1 MTRVIVTEDKKYVVV
16 DKQTTNVRVD
26 ISEPQVRVQA
36 PGVIGPPGSQILSS
50 NGAPDAGLGA
60 IGDYYLDKTTNE
72 LYGPKSQESGWG
84 TPINL
89 GSAEFEAQFD
99 LDSPE
104 DGQVIEY
111 DADQDLWVPRHIR
124 YVHVQSAAT
133 NTWLVNHDL
142 GSRPGGV
149 TVVDSADNVVFGDVL
164 YVDDNNLTITFSASF
179 GGKVYIS

>member
-1 MTRVIVTEDKKYVVV
+1 MTRVVVSEDKTYVVV
-16 DKQTTNVRVD
+16 NKETTNVRVD
-26 ISEPQVRVQA
+26 VSEPRVTVQA
-36 PGVIGPPGSQILSS
+36 PGVVGPPGSQILSS
-50 NGAPDAGLGA
+50 NGAPDPELGV

-72 LYGPKSQESGWG
+72 LYGPKTQEDGWG

-111 DADQDLWVPRHIR
+111 DADQDLWVPKHIR
-124 YVHVQSAAT
+124 YTHVQSSAT
-133 NTWLVNHDL
+133 TTWTVNHNL

-149 TVVDSADNVVFGDVL
+149 TVVDSGENIVFGDVL
-164 YVDDNNLTITFSASF
+164 YVNDNSLTITFSSAF

>member
-1 MTRVIVTEDKKYVVV
+1 MTRVVVTEDKKYVVI
-16 DKQTTNVRVD
+16 DKQTTSVRVD
-26 ISEPQVRVQA
+26 VTEPQVTVQA

-50 NGAPDAGLGA
+50 NGSPDPALGV
-60 IGDYYLDKTTNE
+60 IGDYYLDRDTNE
-72 LYGPKSQESGWG
+72 LYGPKTQETGWG
-84 TPINL
+84 TPLQL
-89 GSAEFEAQFD
+89 GSAEFENQFD

-124 YVHVQSAAT
+124 YIHVQSAAT
-133 NTWLVNHDL
+133 STWSVNHSL
-142 GSRPGGV
+142 GMRPGGV

>member
-1 MTRVIVTEDKKYVVV
+1 MTQVTVTEDKKYVVI
-16 DKQTTNVRVD
+16 DKETTSVTVD
-26 ISEPQVRVQA
+26 IVEPQVTIQA
-36 PGVIGPPGSQILSS
+36 PGVIGPPGSKILSS
-50 NGAPDAGLGA
+50 NGAPDPALGV
-60 IGDYYLDKTTNE
+60 IGDYYLDKDTNE
-72 LYGPKSQESGWG
+72 LYGPKTQESVWG

-111 DADQDLWVPRHIR
+111 DGDQDLWVPKHIR
-124 YVHVQSAAT
+124 YTHVQSSAT
-133 NTWLVNHDL
+133 TTWSVQHNL
-142 GSRPGGV
+142 GIRPGGV

-164 YVDDNNLTITFSASF
+164 YVNDNSLTITFSAAF

>member
-1 MTRVIVTEDKKYVVV
+1 MTQVTVTEDKKYVVI
-16 DKQTTNVRVD
+16 DKETTTVTVD
-26 ISEPQVRVQA
+26 IVEPRLTIQA
-36 PGVIGPPGSQILSS
+36 PGVVGPPGSQILSS
-50 NGAPDAGLGA
+50 NGAPDSALGS
-60 IGDYYLDKTTNE
+60 IGDYYLDKITHE
-72 LYGPKSQESGWG
+72 LYGPKTQETGWG

-111 DADQDLWVPRHIR
+111 DADQDLWVPKHIR
-124 YVHVQSAAT
+124 YTHVQSAAT
-133 NTWLVNHDL
+133 TTWAVHHSL